1 MERSVGKMDFQKKV
15 LTSWSQICVAV
26 GCLVL
31 VQGTERGILQD
42 RFFHVHLAGV
52 HWALLSVRLR
62 GGRLTSLALA
72 AQRTGPVLF
81 PVLFREISC
90 SLESVVG
97 M

>member
-1 MERSVGKMDFQKKV
+1 M
-15 LTSWSQICVAV
+15 
-26 GCLVL
+26 VL

-42 RFFHVHLAGV
+42 RFFHVHLADV

-72 AQRTGPVLF
+72 AQRTGPML
-81 PVLFREISC
+81 LFRELSC
-90 SLESVVG
+90 SLERVVV

>member
-1 MERSVGKMDFQKKV
+1 MERPAGKMDFQKKV

-52 HWALLSVRLR
+52 HRALLSVRLR

-72 AQRTGPVLF
+72 AQRTGPA
-81 PVLFREISC
+81 LFREISC